1 MMAVIWFLLGGFVS
15 GFSVASQWWFVQ
27 RLDVH
32 SKPSLGWLFP
42 AGMVIRLA
50 LTGALFWLALMQG
63 ILTGISFIVGLM
75 VIRWGILIW
84 INSRTTRIKQEKVA

>member
-32 SKPSLGWLFP
+32 SKASLGWVFT
-42 AGMVIRLA
+42 AGIVLRLA
-50 LTGALFWLALMQG
+50 LTGALFWLALKQG

-84 INSRTTRIKQEKVA
+84 INSRKTRLEQEKVA

>member
-1 MMAVIWFLLGGFVS
+1 MMLILWFLVGGFVS
-15 GFSVASQWWFVQ
+15 GVSVASHWWFVQ

-50 LTGALFWLALMQG
+50 LTGTLFWLALIQG